1 MFLKHQWK
9 VDCTRFCVL
18 LVERTEGNKSSS
30 FPHAHDAVIASSNQ
44 ERLVWV
50 LSHCAHGPRVETQ
63 RIHRLRLIITHIP
76 IMHRNQVIYHNV
88 AVLASRD
95 EVFVGVVE
103 HALDLELLT
112 YMTLVPILHS
122 FLQLPLIQQRTTL
135 PLEQHQGAG
144 GCARHDALVVA
155 GERHGAHGN
164 YA

>member
-1 MFLKHQWK
+1 M
-9 VDCTRFCVL
+9 
-18 LVERTEGNKSSS
+18 
-30 FPHAHDAVIASSNQ
+30 
-44 ERLVWV
+44 

-95 EVFVGVVE
+95 EVLVGVVE
-103 HALDLELLT
+103 HALDLELFT
-112 YMTLVPILHS
+112 HMTLVPILRS
-122 FLQLPLIQQRTTL
+122 FLQLLLIQQSAAL

>member
-1 MFLKHQWK
+1 MFLKHHWK
-9 VDCTRFCVL
+9 VDCIRFCVL
-18 LVERTEGNKSSS
+18 LVKRTEDYKSSS

-95 EVFVGVVE
+95 EVLVGVVE
-103 HALDLELLT
+103 HALDLELFT
-112 YMTLVPILHS
+112 HMTLVPILHCFTQS
-122 FLQLPLIQQRTTL
+122 LLIQQRAAL